1 MRSNC
6 ASKKVNHVANT
17 LRVETNAKHFRVVHE
32 NAQSICGKAKM
43 IHLANNHPVTTDS
56 TRNLRGIADAHDGRR
71 SAGHILGLKNGN
83 TLLLKP

>member
-1 MRSNC
+1 
-6 ASKKVNHVANT
+6 
-17 LRVETNAKHFRVVHE
+17 
-32 NAQSICGKAKM
+32 M